1 MGKIGDSNS
10 NTCSVPECKSRSTN
24 EITLFHY
31 PKEEAQRKKWTDAIK
46 IDSKITQ
53 NMQVCSRHFVKSDY
67 IISDNAGVKVKR
79 LKKSAVPSQNLPWQF
94 PNKRVSPTLAK
105 ARMERLKNRLQKV
118 SVSPGSKPEISA
130 TKPEIPATKPESGK
144 KSESNKKPESVLKST
159 EKTEYTEE
167 VKSEVVSE
175 EDDISTGN
183 TSVGPDVEENEE
195 TVEENGGE
203 ASEAKKDDNKP
214 ARGPT
219 RLRQRE
225 GTIKCEYCGRKCLT
239 PQALQTHQQIAHK
252 NARNNLISLKKDFP
266 INNKTK
272 LSPKPTS
279 VPLISVKSPENLLA
293 KPLVKARPVVSLNK
307 REVEKV
313 LQDDSDYIPSE
324 SDSSDVSVKEE
335 IVEKQEQRKTEFECP
350 KCKRRFAVYF
360 MAYKHIQ
367 RHHPGTPNGSK
378 TANLLLKPTRIEI
391 CTICNTSVDS
401 NSHVCAGPLKL
412 SMGLVCTGC
421 DQEFKTLSLFDMHK
435 SSMHS
440 DGVESMFF
448 STLCEFENWRQKMEN
463 QTKANYT
470 ILDQND
476 TKKIYRCTY
485 HTGARTGHS
494 QQRMCP
500 SCVVVQEFTKGF
512 QVHYYPIHY
521 GHDYQKYSLSSAFQ
535 QYSITS
541 LMNLTAK
548 QLPDDEPLKTTD
560 LDSPD
565 LYLQFQKITETI
577 VTEAARIN
585 VNGLKTLM
593 RKALEMMEVINSYV
607 EDDDDDGITSSNSIL
622 KLDSGKDNLQDEVKL
637 ALSNFKRK
645 SKANAD
651 HETPPKKSKP
661 VFQSTE
667 NTLKTP
673 KNNSRSSLP
682 SKKEDV
688 KKDTLKLNQ
697 SPTFID
703 TFQDFVGKSIT
714 KTDDRFVKKSLSRKT
729 PPVKTKIG
737 QFKPKTPPKK
747 VSFSPTKNSSPRK
760 SIKEIE
766 YEVKEQENDC
776 NILILKI

>member
-1 MGKIGDSNS
+1 MGKIGDS
-10 NTCSVPECKSRSTN
+10 NTCSVPECKSRNTN
-24 EITLFHY
+24 EITLYHY

-46 IDSKITQ
+46 IESKITQ

-67 IISDNAGVKVKR
+67 IISDNAGAKVKR

-118 SVSPGSKPEISA
+118 SDSPGSKSETSDA
-130 TKPEIPATKPESGK
+130 KPETPAKKPEKGK
-144 KSESNKKPESVLKST
+144 KSDTASKSI
-159 EKTEYTEE
+159 EKTEDEE
-167 VKSEVVSE
+167 EIKSEVVIE
-175 EDDISTGN
+175 EDDLTTGN
-183 TSVGPDVEENEE
+183 TSVGADVEKNEENDEE
-195 TVEENGGE
+195 TVEEDGGE
-203 ASEAKKDDNKP
+203 ASEAKKDDNIP

-225 GTIKCEYCGRKCLT
+225 GTIKCEHCGRKCLT
-239 PQALQTHQQIAHK
+239 PQALQTHQQIAHNK
-252 NARNNLISLKKDFP
+252 NARNNIINPKKDSSV
-266 INNKTK
+266 NNKTK
-272 LSPKPTS
+272 SSPKPTI

-293 KPLVKARPVVSLNK
+293 KPPVKAKPVVSLNS

-313 LQDDSDYIPSE
+313 LQDDSDYIATA

-335 IVEKQEQRKTEFECP
+335 IVEKKEQRKTEFECP

-367 RHHPGTPNGSK
+367 KHHAGTPNGSK
-378 TANLLLKPTRIEI
+378 TTPLLPKPTRIEI
-391 CTICNTSVDS
+391 CTICSASVES
-401 NSHVCAGPLKL
+401 NSHVCPGPIKMA
-412 SMGLVCTGC
+412 MGLVCTGC
-421 DQEFKTLSLFDMHK
+421 EQEYKTLTMFDMHK

-448 STLCEFENWRQKMEN
+448 STLDEFLQWKQKMEN
-463 QTKANYT
+463 QTKVTYA

-485 HTGARTGHS
+485 HTGLGPSSYSR
-494 QQRMCP
+494 QRMCP

-512 QVHYYPIHY
+512 QVHYYPLHY
-521 GHDYQKYSLSSAFQ
+521 GHEYHKYNLSSAFQ

-541 LMNLTAK
+541 LMNLTAR
-548 QLPDDEPLKTTD
+548 QLPDDEPINTTD

-577 VTEAARIN
+577 VNEAARIN
-585 VNGLKTLM
+585 VNGLKKLM

-622 KLDSGKDNLQDEVKL
+622 KLDSNKDNLQDDVKL
-637 ALSNFKRK
+637 ALANFKRK
-645 SKANAD
+645 SKTNSD
-651 HETPPKKSKP
+651 HETPPKRSKS

-667 NTLKTP
+667 NLKTP
-673 KNNSRSSLP
+673 KNRSSL
-682 SKKEDV
+682 SN
-688 KKDTLKLNQ
+688 KDTDVRKDALKLNQ

-703 TFQDFVGKSIT
+703 TFQEFVGKIPKS
-714 KTDDRFVKKSLSRKT
+714 DDRLMKKTVSRRT
-729 PPVKTKIG
+729 PAVKTKIG
-737 QFKPKTPPKK
+737 QYKPKTPPKK
-747 VSFSPTKNSSPRK
+747 VSFSPTNIPSPRK
-760 SIKEIE
+760 SIKELE